1 MKLLLTDDGK
11 ASDWRGLAELAGL
24 ATGATYL
31 KIEQAADPVKEIFSQ
46 WKMRPGATVGKLCL
60 ILQQIDRWD
69 ALEDNLEKL
78 EEDVRMAE
86 KTARLKG
93 LDLREL
99 SAVEV
104 EKAEQAL
111 TLDDLASLAQ
121 GAQLPTYDVFVL
133 HGQAEEDFV
142 QGVLLPNLEA
152 QGLRV
157 ILKDRDLLGGT
168 FEHAAVM
175 QLIKDRCRKLL
186 PIFSKDFF
194 NSDMNSFLATF
205 AQHCGLEEG
214 LRKLV
219 PLVYERCDIPGN
231 LSLYHKLPYDP
242 TNHKHKW
249 FWEKLVKTL
258 HPQGAFDSRINM
270 LDMETPGQTTP
281 SVTPSAPQR
290 SKASTPRATPE
301 KQLKKLLPPSP
312 QVQKPNIVPTPQK
325 NPKPKSTLLS
335 KISSPFSR
343 SNKSK
348 RTSGSDPP
356 FRNLCEEPA
365 SPGADSVQ
373 MEVEEEEEGVNESGE
388 LLLPSVPS
396 HEPGLM
402 ERVRGRVG
410 EARKKYGPKQAES
423 IA

>member
-24 ATGATYL
+24 ANGATYL
-31 KIEQAADPVKEIFSQ
+31 KIEQAADPVKEIFSL

-78 EEDVRMAE
+78 EEDVRLAE

-142 QGVLLPNLEA
+142 QEVLVPNLEA

-258 HPQGAFDSRINM
+258 HPQGAFDSSINM
-270 LDMETPGQTTP
+270 LDFKTPGQAKS
-281 SVTPSAPQR
+281 SVTPSAPQQIR
-290 SKASTPRATPE
+290 ETKPTAIPE
-301 KQLKKLLPPSP
+301 Q
-312 QVQKPNIVPTPQK
+312 
-325 NPKPKSTLLS
+325 
-335 KISSPFSR
+335 
-343 SNKSK
+343 
-348 RTSGSDPP
+348 
-356 FRNLCEEPA
+356 
-365 SPGADSVQ
+365 
-373 MEVEEEEEGVNESGE
+373 
-388 LLLPSVPS
+388 
-396 HEPGLM
+396 
-402 ERVRGRVG
+402 
-410 EARKKYGPKQAES
+410 
-423 IA
+423 